1 VRLRPGLK
9 ESERERRNSMP
20 GDDRDI
26 EAFGKAA
33 RRHNCGASRADPTI
47 C

>member
-1 VRLRPGLK
+1 M
-9 ESERERRNSMP
+9 S

-26 EAFGKAA
+26 EAFGKAV
-33 RRHNCGASRADPTI
+33 RRHNCGASRADPAI